1 MRLLYTKPKLKDMS
15 QGSRIAFARQFRL
28 MTQDNVSDKLGLTG
42 ECKRR
47 TMTRYEKGNRNPKE
61 DRAREIANILDV
73 NYNAIK
79 KYGKVIKSIGFSGHH
94 IGTAVDISAYTLGAT
109 VIERHF
115 TLDKSLKGTDQKVA
129 LTKEE
134 FEELILNIDN
144 VRKALSYKN
153 KDVLDVEIKNKEKLK
168 W

>member
-79 KYGKVIKSIGFSGHH
+79 KYDFIETI
-94 IGTAVDISAYTLGAT
+94 DIIYYLMW
-109 VIERHF
+109 
-115 TLDKSLKGTDQKVA
+115 L
-129 LTKEE
+129 
-134 FEELILNIDN
+134 EELLLNYQIDLSNVANVDEKQILIIKKF
-144 VRKALSYKN
+144 VSEWSIIRN
-153 KDVLDVEIKNKEKLK
+153 KRQKERLHIMSILIGN
-168 W
+168 